1 MNASVHFLNVGWGDA
16 HFIRLPSGALTLID
30 GGDGSLAE
38 GRDHPLRWMERRGLR
53 RLDAM
58 IVTHLHEDHLNGLL
72 DVVRSV
78 EVALAI
84 LPYGL
89 PERAVRFRPELE
101 REASELTRRV
111 CGILETYRELI
122 RLLEARG
129 TEIRWRSRHA
139 SAESSVV
146 WEEHGFRLEHLYPWQ
161 DDPLPALEVL
171 HSVFDADGRPE
182 EERLAELAG
191 FFDKS
196 NDDSSVYRLTADGD
210 ETVGVLFGGDLMEGG
225 WTRLARRSRL
235 ASRIWKAPHH
245 GLEDSFQAW
254 LLELVRPE
262 ACVIPICAERAEP
275 LAERWNGMLRGSG
288 SRLCLT
294 GSVPPGE
301 SLLLARGRIHAEIGG

>member
-210 ETVGVLFGGDLMEGG
+210 ETVGVLFGGDLMEGAGRVWREGADWRAGYGRRRITG
-225 WTRLARRSRL
+225 WRTAFRLGCWSWCGRRHASSRSARSGRSRWQS
-235 ASRIWKAPHH
+235 AGTECFAAP
-245 GLEDSFQAW
+245 GAG
-254 LLELVRPE
+254 
-262 ACVIPICAERAEP
+262 CA
-275 LAERWNGMLRGSG
+275 
-288 SRLCLT
+288 
-294 GSVPPGE
+294 
-301 SLLLARGRIHAEIGG
+301 